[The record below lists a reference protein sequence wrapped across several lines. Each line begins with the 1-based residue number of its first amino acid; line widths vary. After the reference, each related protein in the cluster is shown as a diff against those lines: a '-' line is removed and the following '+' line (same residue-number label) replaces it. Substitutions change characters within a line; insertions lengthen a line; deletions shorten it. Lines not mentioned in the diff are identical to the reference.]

1 VRNGVTK
8 QLDLA
13 GHVVI
18 NNTVVLTG
26 QQALTVQQ
34 WQPVMSH

>member
-13 GHVVI
+13 GHAII

-26 QQALTVQQ
+26 QHALAVRQGQ
-34 WQPVMSH
+34 LVMKH